1 MADKIQELEDDIAE
15 LKQLT
20 LQAERPR
27 IEKHLAQL
35 LSQLK
40 TELEQL
46 QSIKKTEAPIK
57 QEVPKEPANTSNINY
72 TSLTKYAYDQE
83 GNKVKYPSHYLE

>member
-1 MADKIQELEDDIAE
+1 MADKIQELEEDIAE

-46 QSIKKTEAPIK
+46 QSIKNTQVPVK
-57 QEVPKEPANTSNINY
+57 QEVPKEPANTGSVNY
-72 TSLTKYAYDQE
+72 SSLTKYAYAQE
-83 GNKVKYPSHYLE
+83 GNKVK

>member
-40 TELEQL
+40 TEL
-46 QSIKKTEAPIK
+46 
-57 QEVPKEPANTSNINY
+57 
-72 TSLTKYAYDQE
+72 
-83 GNKVKYPSHYLE
+83 